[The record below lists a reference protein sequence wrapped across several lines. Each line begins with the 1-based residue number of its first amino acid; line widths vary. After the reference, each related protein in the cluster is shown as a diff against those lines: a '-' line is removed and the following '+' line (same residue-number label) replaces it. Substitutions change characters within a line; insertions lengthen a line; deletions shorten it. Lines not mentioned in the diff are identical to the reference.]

1 MKMLAV
7 SLSLLF
13 VSAANASMV
22 LEVPTDVWAK
32 RNEAKFEVNK
42 EQGRAWVTLMQIE
55 PRQGGHHKSAGPGEF
70 VRETRA
76 KVPGMSFDAASSAV
90 VLDQDGRLVECATVR
105 TRGVSIFKYDKI
117 TPTGCKL
124 IVKKAKKAVDDG
136 FRTRYVDVT
145 QVHLIAE

>member
-22 LEVPTDVWAK
+22 LEVPTDHWAE

-42 EQGRAWVTLMQIE
+42 EQGRAWVTLMQIQ
-55 PRQGGHHKSAGPGEF
+55 PRRGGHKSAGPGEF
-70 VRETRA
+70 ARETRA
-76 KVPGMSFDAASSAV
+76 KVPGMSYDEASKSI
-90 VLDQDGRLVECATVR
+90 VLDQDGRIVECATVR

-124 IVKKAKKAVDDG
+124 IVKKAKKAQDDG
-136 FRTRYVDVT
+136 FRTRYISVT

>member
-1 MKMLAV
+1 MKKFAL
-7 SLSLLF
+7 SLSLLL
-13 VSAANASMV
+13 VSAANASVV

-55 PRQGGHHKSAGPGEF
+55 PRHGGRKTAGPGEF
-70 VRETRA
+70 ARETRA
-76 KVPGMSFDAASSAV
+76 KVPGMSFDAASSAI
-90 VLDQDGRLVECATVR
+90 VLDQEGRLVECATVR

-136 FRTRYVDVT
+136 FRTRMMDVT